1 MFETDQWDCQDVVT
15 KIVGELQARG
25 YEVWFDLERMKGS
38 VMDAMSEAIEGA
50 EVMLYGVSEPYKESA
65 NCRLEANYAHQ
76 QDLDMIPLMMQ
87 EGYKANGWLGLVSQA
102 DACCA
107 K

>member
-1 MFETDQWDCQDVVT
+1 M
-15 KIVGELQARG
+15 
-25 YEVWFDLERMKGS
+25 WFDLERMKGS

>member
-1 MFETDQWDCQDVVT
+1 
-15 KIVGELQARG
+15 
-25 YEVWFDLERMKGS
+25 
-38 VMDAMSEAIEGA
+38 MDAMSEAIEGA

-87 EGYKANGWLGLVSQA
+87 EGYKANGWLGLCVHTRTDVYAQPA
-102 DACCA
+102 DPLCLLPPEF
-107 K
+107 